1 MHKWWAEL
9 SNDDRARMIIPIIN
23 MVTNPYKPWKGTWED
38 LSKTEFENVIQL
50 MREQR
55 KAKIEAL
62 ETAKVQEHQLNTMFG
77 VK

>member
-1 MHKWWAEL
+1 
-9 SNDDRARMIIPIIN
+9 